1 MKLEINDLIQKLID
15 TCEYII
21 AVDKTP
27 DYKYGQV
34 DNKGKKPS
42 IGSRWK
48 SPNEYCRDQLKVINK
63 LQKEATRKLK

>member
-34 DNKGKKPS
+34 DNKGKKPRA
-42 IGSRWK
+42 GYRWK
-48 SPNEYCRDQLKVINK
+48 SPKEHCRDQLKVIKK
-63 LQKEATRKLK
+63 LQKEATHES